1 MTMLPWMFLRMNPL
15 TPKGWSNLCCP
26 GRTKRNSPEAFQTRP
41 EELLE
46 ALEKAEERITNA
58 KATGEVVTKV
68 CKETAWLRDCA
79 SNEGQRAFTIK
90 LKHCQSLDG
99 IMSAPK
105 ATGSHDLPKAINNIA
120 QHYYTDLINEIT
132 KTERQLK
139 SARAMLHQS
148 MELTVFTYSVQ

>member
-1 MTMLPWMFLRMNPL
+1 M
-15 TPKGWSNLCCP
+15 K
-26 GRTKRNSPEAFQTRP
+26 
-41 EELLE
+41 
-46 ALEKAEERITNA
+46 
-58 KATGEVVTKV
+58 KV

-120 QHYYTDLINEIT
+120 QHYYTDPINEIT

-139 SARAMLHQS
+139 SARAMLNQS
-148 MELTVFTYSVQ
+148 MELTVFNELGSEGKPVGNTTTKPLKKKFKNEPRRDQTQPAQGQRQVMDTTQMMMMTTVI

>member
-1 MTMLPWMFLRMNPL
+1 MDVSSDEAPYTERIVKPL
-15 TPKGWSNLCCP
+15 LLGG
-26 GRTKRNSPEAFQTRP
+26 GRGKRNSAEAFQTRP

-46 ALEKAEERITNA
+46 ALETAEARITNA
-58 KATGEVVTKV
+58 KATCEVVKKV
-68 CKETAWLRDCA
+68 CKETAWLREYV

-120 QHYYTDLINEIT
+120 QHYYTELINEIT
-132 KTERQLK
+132 KTERQ
-139 SARAMLHQS
+139 AAMAAMGQHPKAQKK
-148 MELTVFTYSVQ
+148 EQI